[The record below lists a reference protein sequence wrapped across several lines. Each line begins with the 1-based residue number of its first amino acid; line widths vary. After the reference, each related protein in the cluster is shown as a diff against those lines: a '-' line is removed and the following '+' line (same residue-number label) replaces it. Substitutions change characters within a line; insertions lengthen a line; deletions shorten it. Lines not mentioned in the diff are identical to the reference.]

1 MHVSLAILTVKIKL
15 AMKYILTFLLV
26 LTSLNSNVFGQ
37 SKYQSLKGKV
47 TFVTSKNVYV
57 KFENTKDI
65 NSGDTLYLSDKKTA
79 CLLVKS
85 KSSSSAVCSTLNN
98 CEIKKDDEVFY
109 LIKADKNIIEDKTI
123 NENIDSIKTKKEKRK
138 ESKYKSK
145 FRGRISV
152 SSYSTLSDVRD
163 NRNRITSR
171 ISLDAKHINNSKFS
185 FETYATYRKN
195 LNPSESNSF
204 QKNDNFNVYDLALQ
218 YDANPTLSLTI
229 GRKINSK
236 ISSIGAIDGLQVEK
250 HLGKNYVGAI
260 AGFRPDIFDYG
271 FNSDLF
277 EYGAYFGRKTDYK
290 NFYSQTTLGFIEQR
304 NNSEIDRRYTYF
316 QHSSTIFKKLN
327 IFSSLELDIYN
338 KLNNVSNNN
347 IRLTNLYTSAR
358 YRFSRQ
364 LDLSLSYDSRKRILY
379 YETFQTQIERLL
391 NDDIARQGVRIRL
404 NVRPKEF
411 LNVGLSYSKRFQSN
425 NENKSDNIYTYL
437 SLTNLPG
444 IGGRISVNYNVNSSN
459 YLESNVLSLRHSRTF
474 LNNKLNADFYFR
486 FVNYT
491 YLNSNTALSNGTLT
505 QSYYGTNLSLNINR
519 GLVFSVSG
527 EFSNSSLENNYRI
540 YTRLVKRFYKKKR
553 KK

>member
-1 MHVSLAILTVKIKL
+1 
-15 AMKYILTFLLV
+15 MKYILTFLLV

-123 NENIDSIKTKKEKRK
+123 NENIDSVKTKKKKRK
-138 ESKYKSK
+138 ESMYKSK

-163 NRNRITSR
+163 NRHRITSR

-260 AGFRPDIFDYG
+260 AGFRPDIFVYG
-271 FNSDLF
+271 FN
-277 EYGAYFGRKTDYK
+277 
-290 NFYSQTTLGFIEQR
+290 
-304 NNSEIDRRYTYF
+304 
-316 QHSSTIFKKLN
+316 
-327 IFSSLELDIYN
+327 
-338 KLNNVSNNN
+338 
-347 IRLTNLYTSAR
+347 
-358 YRFSRQ
+358 
-364 LDLSLSYDSRKRILY
+364 YD
-379 YETFQTQIERLL
+379 
-391 NDDIARQGVRIRL
+391 
-404 NVRPKEF
+404 
-411 LNVGLSYSKRFQSN
+411 
-425 NENKSDNIYTYL
+425 
-437 SLTNLPG
+437 
-444 IGGRISVNYNVNSSN
+444 
-459 YLESNVLSLRHSRTF
+459 
-474 LNNKLNADFYFR
+474 
-486 FVNYT
+486 
-491 YLNSNTALSNGTLT
+491 
-505 QSYYGTNLSLNINR
+505 
-519 GLVFSVSG
+519 
-527 EFSNSSLENNYRI
+527 
-540 YTRLVKRFYKKKR
+540 
-553 KK
+553 

>member
-1 MHVSLAILTVKIKL
+1 MIGIS
-15 AMKYILTFLLV
+15 
-26 LTSLNSNVFGQ
+26 SNIFGQ
-37 SKYQSLKGKV
+37 NKDQQLIVKV
-47 TFVTSKNVYV
+47 SFVTSKNVYV
-57 KFENTKDI
+57 KFDNTKDI

-98 CEIKKDDEVFY
+98 CEIKKGDEVFY
-109 LIKADKNIIEDKTI
+109 FIKADENIIEDKPI
-123 NENIDSIKTKKEKRK
+123 DENIDSVETKKEKRE
-138 ESKYKSK
+138 ESKYKSE

-152 SSYSTLSDVRD
+152 ASYSTLSSIRD
-163 NRNRITSR
+163 DRHRITSR

-185 FETYATYRKN
+185 FQTYATYRKN
-195 LNPSESNSF
+195 INTGESNNF
-204 QKNDNFNVYDLALQ
+204 QKNDKINVYDLALR
-218 YDANPTLSLTI
+218 YDANPTLSLII

-250 HLGKNYVGAI
+250 YLGKNYVGVI

-277 EYGAYFGRKTDYK
+277 EYGAYFGRRTDHK

-327 IFSSLELDIYN
+327 VFSSLELDIYN
-338 KLNNVSNNN
+338 KVKDVSSND
-347 IRLTNLYTSAR
+347 IRLTNLFTSAR

-391 NDDIARQGVRIRL
+391 DDDIARQGVRVRL
-404 NVRPKEF
+404 NVRPKQN
-411 LNVGLSYSKRFQSN
+411 LNVGASYSKRFQSN

-444 IGGRISVNYNVNSSN
+444 IGGRIYLNYNVNSSN

-474 LNNKLNADFYFR
+474 FKNKLNADFYFR

-491 YLNSNTALSNGTLT
+491 YLNSNVALSNGTLT

-540 YTRLVKRFYKKKR
+540 YTRLVKRFHKKKR

>member
-1 MHVSLAILTVKIKL
+1 
-15 AMKYILTFLLV
+15 MKYNLIFFV
-26 LTSLNSNVFGQ
+26 LFVGICSTVFGQ
-37 SKYQSLKGKV
+37 NKEQQLNGKV
-47 TFVTSKNVYV
+47 SFVTSKNVYV
-57 KFENTKDI
+57 KFDNTKNI
-65 NSGDTLYLSDKKTA
+65 SVGDTLLFSDKKTT
-79 CLLVKS
+79 CLLVTS
-85 KSSSSAVCSTLNN
+85 KSSSSVVCSILNA
-98 CEIKKDDEVFY
+98 CEVNKDDVVFY
-109 LIKADKNIIEDKTI
+109 KYSIKSDENIVEDKTI
-123 NENIDSIKTKKEKRK
+123 NENIDSVKTKKKKRK
-138 ESKYKSK
+138 ESMYKSK

-163 NRNRITSR
+163 NRHRITSR

-204 QKNDNFNVYDLALQ
+204 QKNDNFNVYDLALR

-391 NDDIARQGVRIRL
+391 NDDLARQGVRIRL

-474 LNNKLNADFYFR
+474 LKNKLNADFYFR

-491 YLNSNTALSNGTLT
+491 YLNSNVALNNGTLT
-505 QSYYGTNLSLNINR
+505 QSYYGANVSLNINR
-519 GLVFSVSG
+519 GLMFSVSG

>member
-1 MHVSLAILTVKIKL
+1 MSIKL
-15 AMKYILTFLLV
+15 VFILIFMV
-26 LTSLNSNVFGQ
+26 MCSAIYGQ
-37 SKYQSLKGKV
+37 ETNMVILGKV
-47 TFVTSKNVYV
+47 SFVTSKNVYV
-57 KFENTKDI
+57 KFDNTKDI
-65 NSGDTLYLSDKKTA
+65 SVGDTLFFSDKKTT
-79 CLLVKS
+79 CLLVTS
-85 KSSSSAVCSTLNN
+85 KSSSSVVCSMVSS
-98 CEIKKDDEVFY
+98 CEVKKGDAVFY
-109 LIKADKNIIEDKTI
+109 RYSIKTDENIVEDKTI
-123 NENIDSIKTKKEKRK
+123 HKNIDSVETKKGKRK
-138 ESKYKSK
+138 KSKYKSE

-152 SSYSTLSDVRD
+152 ASYSTLSSIRD
-163 NRNRITSR
+163 DRHRITSR
-171 ISLDAKHINNSKFS
+171 VSLDAKHINNSKFS

-195 LNPSESNSF
+195 INTGESNSF
-204 QKNDNFNVYDLALQ
+204 QKNDKINVYDLALR
-218 YDANPTLSLTI
+218 YDANPTLSLTV

-250 HLGKNYVGAI
+250 YIGKNYIGVI

-277 EYGAYFGRKTDYK
+277 EYGAYFGRRTDHK
-290 NFYSQTTLGFIEQR
+290 NFYSQTTLGFIEQQ

-316 QHSSTIFKKLN
+316 QHSSTIFKKLTV
-327 IFSSLELDIYN
+327 FSSLELDIYN
-338 KLNNVSNNN
+338 KVNDTVSND

-364 LDLSLSYDSRKRILY
+364 FDLTLSYDSRKRILY

-391 NDDIARQGVRIRL
+391 DDDIARQGVRIRI
-404 NVRPKEF
+404 NVRPKQNI
-411 LNVGLSYSKRFQSN
+411 NVGVSYSKRFQN
-425 NENKSDNIYTYL
+425 DNENKSDNIYAYL
-437 SLTNLPG
+437 GVSNLPG

-474 LNNKLNADFYFR
+474 FNNKLNADFYFR

-491 YLNSNTALSNGTLT
+491 YLNSNNALSNGTLT

-519 GLVFSVSG
+519 GLMFSVSG
-527 EFSNSSLENNYRI
+527 EFSNSPLENNYRI